1 MDKLKIY
8 ISPLFSSGVNAAIDA
23 EQRRKVFLTN
33 AISLSIVV
41 FSFIIL
47 INDYFI
53 VHNYLAGHRRLI
65 LIIALL
71 SVPLFN
77 KLGFHALAKS
87 VLIISPGFAIIII
100 PVMVK
105 DFFPGQLLWFHYG
118 TAIMT
123 SFPFILFHYKRE
135 RVLCVILF
143 LAYLFLTIFIDRIL
157 LYYNPVQYGFENELA
172 NFTDYKIPPI
182 FLSVFLSSVVL
193 WFNNVNI
200 RYATKLKLVNQE
212 LKNTNEELLTKSE
225 QLDDLNKNLEKLVI
239 ERSAEI
245 RTKNKQIIEYAH
257 LNAHKVR
264 GPLARII
271 GLLNLTKHTTDQE
284 EIKELIAKMDFSAQ
298 ELNEI
303 ITEMNE
309 ILSEGN

>member
-1 MDKLKIY
+1 M
-8 ISPLFSSGVNAAIDA
+8 
-23 EQRRKVFLTN
+23 
-33 AISLSIVV
+33 
-41 FSFIIL
+41 
-47 INDYFI
+47 
-53 VHNYLAGHRRLI
+53 
-65 LIIALL
+65 
-71 SVPLFN
+71 
-77 KLGFHALAKS
+77 
-87 VLIISPGFAIIII
+87 
-100 PVMVK
+100 
-105 DFFPGQLLWFHYG
+105 
-118 TAIMT
+118 
-123 SFPFILFHYKRE
+123 
-135 RVLCVILF
+135 ILF

>member
-1 MDKLKIY
+1 
-8 ISPLFSSGVNAAIDA
+8 VNDAIDA

-41 FSFIIL
+41 LSLIIL
-47 INDYFI
+47 LNDYFI
-53 VHNYLAGHRRLI
+53 VYNYQAGHRRLLVITTLSFVPVLNRFGFHTIAKAI
-65 LIIALL
+65 LI
-71 SVPLFN
+71 
-77 KLGFHALAKS
+77 
-87 VLIISPGFAIIII
+87 LIPGFAIVII
-100 PVMVK
+100 PVLIK

-123 SFPFILFHYKRE
+123 SFPVILFHYEKE

-143 LAYLFLTIFIDRIL
+143 IVYFLLTIFIDKML
-157 LYYNPVQYGFENELA
+157 LHFNPVQYGFENELA
-172 NFTDYKIPPI
+172 NFTDYKVPPI

-193 WFNNVNI
+193 WFNNVNL
-200 RYATKLKLVNQE
+200 RYARKLKLVNQE

-239 ERSAEI
+239 ARSAEI

-271 GLLNLTKHTTDQE
+271 GLLNLTHHTNSEQ